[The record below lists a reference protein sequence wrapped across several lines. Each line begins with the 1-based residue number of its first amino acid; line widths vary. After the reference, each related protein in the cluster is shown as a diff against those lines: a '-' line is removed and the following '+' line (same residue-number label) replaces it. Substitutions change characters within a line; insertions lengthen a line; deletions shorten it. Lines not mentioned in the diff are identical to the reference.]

1 MFGSATP
8 RTNAVC
14 PITGRPSASSM
25 VDSDSRSAHSPP
37 SVGAAVAVDGAEELG
52 EAAELLTELDD
63 GGGALFGDDLL
74 QPAASEPA
82 SSTAATEIRTD
93 RNGTPFTVAEGVN
106 RPG

>member
-37 SVGAAVAVDGAEELG
+37 SVGATDAVAGAEELG
-52 EAAELLTELDD
+52 ATAELRAELDD
-63 GGGALFGDDLL
+63 GGGALFGDDVP
-74 QPAASEPA
+74 QPASSEPA
-82 SSTAATEIRTD
+82 SSSAATGARTD
-93 RNGTPFTVAEGVN
+93 RNGTPFTVAE
-106 RPG
+106 